1 MTDFE
6 IDMLLEDIE
15 SGKIINKN
23 KRDAVCIKSL
33 QDGGTYIVRF
43 NENLSCKQVNMLL
56 SELRLHL
63 VGRNVRILPE
73 MPQYFEF
80 VREPVKKIK

>member
-1 MTDFE
+1 MYSARS
-6 IDMLLEDIE
+6 EDIHMNNE
-15 SGKIINKN
+15 EI
-23 KRDAVCIKSL
+23 RTVKSL

-80 VREPVKKIK
+80 VREPIEKINNPF

>member
-1 MTDFE
+1 MYSARP
-6 IDMLLEDIE
+6 EDIHMNDE
-15 SGKIINKN
+15 EIRI
-23 KRDAVCIKSL
+23 VKSL

-43 NENLSCKQVNMLL
+43 NESLSCRQVNMLL

-63 VGRNVRILPE
+63 VGRNIRIVPE

-80 VREPVKKIK
+80 VREPIEKN

>member
-1 MTDFE
+1 MHSARS
-6 IDMLLEDIE
+6 EDIYMNDE
-15 SGKIINKN
+15 EI
-23 KRDAVCIKSL
+23 RTVKSL

-63 VGRNVRILPE
+63 VGRNVRI
-73 MPQYFEF
+73 
-80 VREPVKKIK
+80 

>member
-15 SGKIINKN
+15 SGEIINKN
-23 KRDAVCIKSL
+23 KRDTVRIKSL

-43 NENLSCKQVNMLL
+43 NKCLTPSQSSQWIKV
-56 SELRLHL
+56 LRKTLI
-63 VGRNVRILPE
+63 GRNIVLIPE
-73 MPQYFEF
+73 LPQYFEF
-80 VREPVKKIK
+80 VREPVEKIK

>member
-1 MTDFE
+1 MYSARSEGIYMNDEE
-6 IDMLLEDIE
+6 I
-15 SGKIINKN
+15 
-23 KRDAVCIKSL
+23 RTVKSL

-43 NENLSCKQVNMLL
+43 KENLSYKQVNILL

-80 VREPVKKIK
+80 VREPVEKIK